1 MDKISKGLQI
11 LKRDL
16 RRNWTVYLMVLPVV
30 IFFLVFS
37 YKPMYGALIAFQDY
51 KPAKGFGTDWVG
63 LKHFVSFFNNPFFFR
78 LIRNTLAISL
88 LTLLFGFPIPIIL
101 ALLINEVKSNK
112 FKNISQSF
120 MYLPHFISMVVIC
133 GMIKQFCLSTGL
145 FNEIIVFFGGEAS
158 PLLQRAGLY
167 WPIYVATTV
176 WQNFGWDSIMF
187 VAALSG
193 VDKQLYDAASIDGA
207 GKWKQTL
214 HVTIPGIAPTIIIM
228 LILKVGKL
236 MSIGY
241 EKTILLYNESIYETA
256 DIISSYVYRYGLEN
270 RQYSYSTAVGLFNS
284 AVNILM
290 VVIANTISKKVSE
303 TSLW

>member
-1 MDKISKGLQI
+1 MIKVNKAFNI

-16 RRNWTVYLMVLPVV
+16 KRNWTIYLMVLPVV
-30 IFFLVFS
+30 IFFLLFS

-63 LKHFVSFFNNPFFFR
+63 LKHFINFFNNPFFFR
-78 LIRNTLAISL
+78 LLRNTLAISL

-101 ALLINEVKSNK
+101 ALLLNEVKGK
-112 FKNISQSF
+112 TFKTISQSF

-145 FNEIIVFFGGEAS
+145 FNDIIVFFGGEAS
-158 PLLQRAGLY
+158 SLLQKSNLY
-167 WPIYVATTV
+167 WLIYVASSV

-193 VDKQLYDAASIDGA
+193 VDKQLYEAASIDGA

-228 LILKVGKL
+228 LILKVGNL

-284 AVNILM
+284 VVNILL
-290 VVIANTISKKVSE
+290 VVIANTVSKKFSE